1 MIVAVIILL
10 LLMALGFAFYRIQT
24 LQIANQKLSAE
35 AEELIVSSKESS
47 AKKTH
52 FLATASHDLQQ
63 PHQALGL
70 FLASLNTETLDL
82 ENTRI
87 INKAKDAHE
96 TTSRLLNQLLD
107 ISRLDIAEKPQ
118 LQNIALHELVHAIG
132 MKFLPVAACY
142 GVELRIRQR
151 DAYAKTDAIM
161 LERMITNILLNAF
174 RHAKHSNILLSMRK
188 ITIQGNQKW
197 RIEIYDSGTGIPHD
211 KQEVIFQEFTKL
223 GKSELYPSGLGLGL
237 AIVQR
242 LSKLLDHPVG
252 LRSELGRGSCFY
264 IELDAIEK
272 SDEKFAVLPIS
283 DSVIRQRLKV
293 AVINENEMLSDSLHT
308 LLSSWGCQVKTYPS
322 SYKALQ
328 NMQESSWRPDAIIV
342 DGTLRTT
349 PIDLTDIAE
358 IRALSRQSI
367 AMVMIAEKTNSIYV
381 KQAQDFGFAVI
392 ASPIDA
398 KLLRELLG
406 ERL

>member
-1 MIVAVIILL
+1 MMFAGFVFLL
-10 LLMALGFAFYRIQT
+10 LITLGFAFYRIQT
-24 LQIANQKLSAE
+24 LQISNRKLRAE
-35 AEELIVSSKESS
+35 IEELIDSCNKSS
-47 AKKTH
+47 AKKTN

-107 ISRLDIAEKPQ
+107 ISRLDIAKKPQ
-118 LQNIALHELVHAIG
+118 LQPLALHELVHAIG

-151 DAYAKTDAIM
+151 NAYAKTDAVM

-188 ITIQGNQKW
+188 ITLNGNKKW
-197 RIEIYDSGTGIPHD
+197 RIEIYDSGMGIPQD
-211 KQEVIFQEFTKL
+211 KQEIIFQEFTKL
-223 GKSELYPSGLGLGL
+223 GRSELSPSGLGLGL

-242 LSKLLDHPVG
+242 LSKLLNHPVG
-252 LRSELGRGSCFY
+252 LRSVLGRGSCFY
-264 IELDAIEK
+264 IQLDAIKKPENK
-272 SDEKFAVLPIS
+272 PERLPVS
-283 DSVIRQRLKV
+283 DSIIRERLKV
-293 AVINENEMLSDSLHT
+293 AVLNENEMLSDSLHT
-308 LLSSWGCQVKTYPS
+308 LLSSWGCQVKIYPS
-322 SYKALQ
+322 SYTALQ
-328 NMQESSWRPDAIIV
+328 DMQKSSWRPDALIV
-342 DGTLRTT
+342 DGMLRNT
-349 PIDLTDIAE
+349 PIDLAHITDIQT
-358 IRALSRQSI
+358 LSRQNI
-367 AMVMIAEKTNSIYV
+367 AMVMVAEKTNNTYI

-392 ASPIDA
+392 ASPIDT
-398 KLLRELLG
+398 KLLRDILG